1 MPPKYHLWT
10 RETIAAVKA
19 ADRAYTRAWLRA
31 MDALDRAPDLAGC
44 KAGYNAIMGPAKAT
58 WDADI
63 KAAIE
68 LSEDEF

>member
-10 RETIAAVKA
+10 WETIAAVKA

-31 MDALDRAPDLAGC
+31 MDAFDRAPTLAQC
-44 KAGYNAIMGPAKAT
+44 KTDYNALMGPAKVT
-58 WDADI
+58 WDKDI